1 MHAVCFPTVSLLL
14 RSSSQALLFG
24 NPVWVS
30 VYALCSNSLF
40 NTAIFMAA
48 KVCIT
53 INITRHS
60 MSNTDNSAKVRILI
74 AILSE

>member
-1 MHAVCFPTVSLLL
+1 MHAVCFATVSLLL
-14 RSSSQALLFG
+14 RSTSQASLFG
-24 NPVWVS
+24 NPVWAS

-40 NTAIFMAA
+40 NTDIFMAA

-60 MSNTDNSAKVRILI
+60 MSSTDNSSKVRILT